1 VCSALTLGSCSG
13 GGTTAAAGRPREST
27 TVVVDAKALAAI
39 ASERGVT
46 PEQAL
51 SLGAEDA
58 LIAQHL
64 RDGQPEL
71 ARWIERVVLAR
82 QLLAALGEEAKAGG
96 PPTEA
101 EVNAISEA
109 RFWELARPRMVQVVH
124 AVVLSQEEN
133 PAARALAERIG
144 SATSQVKT
152 AADFQ
157 AAAQAVPADGLSV
170 KVESLPP
177 LALDGRAVDPSFPPP
192 AGPAVQHMNGDFAAA
207 AQRLARPGDQSPVVR
222 TPFGYHVLYLVSVI
236 EPKQPS
242 LDARRALLH
251 DEIMSQRA
259 TALSSA
265 LLEQQRREL
274 SPEQSRSALATM
286 AGLNPAGAGAA
297 R

>member
-1 VCSALTLGSCSG
+1 
-13 GGTTAAAGRPREST
+13 
-27 TVVVDAKALAAI
+27 VVDAHALAAI
-39 ASERGVT
+39 ARERGVT

-51 SLGAEDA
+51 SLGTEDA

-82 QLLAALGEEAKAGG
+82 QVLSVLGEEAKAGG
-96 PPTEA
+96 PPTDA
-101 EVNAISEA
+101 EVQAISEA
-109 RFWELARPRMVQVVH
+109 RFWELARPRMVRVIH
-124 AVVLSQEEN
+124 AVVLSPEEN

-144 SATSQVKT
+144 RATSQVKS
-152 AADFQ
+152 AADFET
-157 AAAQAVPADGLSV
+157 AAKAVPADGLSI

-177 LALDGRAVDPSFPPP
+177 LALDGRAVDPSSPPP
-192 AGPAVQHMNGDFAAA
+192 AGPAVQQMDRDFAAA

-222 TPFGYHVLYLVSVI
+222 TPFGYHVLYLVAVI
-236 EPKQPS
+236 EPNQPS
-242 LDARRALLH
+242 LDARRGLLH

-286 AGLNPAGAGAA
+286 AGLTPARSGAP